1 MNYCDEIK
9 NILVDNIIGR
19 KVREYK
25 SNQKDL
31 EGYYNVGKL
40 LIEAQGGETRAKY
53 GNQLIKEYS
62 KRLTSELGKGFSAQ
76 NLRNMRNFYL
86 FVQKNQT
93 LSVILNNINIT
104 WSNICETLSLKDEK
118 EIEYYLNISNKF
130 NLSTRDLRKK

>member
-1 MNYCDEIK
+1 MNYYDEIK

-40 LIEAQGGETRAKY
+40 LIEAQGGEARAKY

-104 WSNICETLSLKDEK
+104 WSNICEILSLKDEK
-118 EIEYYLNISNKF
+118 KIEYYLNISNKF
-130 NLSTRDLRKK
+130 NLTKRELRKK

>member
-1 MNYCDEIK
+1 MNYYDEIK

-104 WSNICETLSLKDEK
+104 WSNICEILSLKDEK
-118 EIEYYLNISNKF
+118 KIEYYLNISNKF
-130 NLSTRDLRKK
+130 NLTKRELRKK

>member
-1 MNYCDEIK
+1 MNYYDEIK

-40 LIEAQGGETRAKY
+40 LIEAQGGEARAKY

-62 KRLTSELGKGFSAQ
+62 ERLTSELGKGYSVRS
-76 NLRNMRNFYL
+76 LTNMRTYYL
-86 FVQKNQT
+86 HLQKRQT
-93 LSVILNNINIT
+93 MSAKFKTFNIT
-104 WSNICETLSLKDEK
+104 WSNKYKI
-118 EIEYYLNISNKF
+118 NK
-130 NLSTRDLRKK
+130 